1 MSVQAMSRIGALLA
15 LDAELLKSYIRPAQ
29 GPDEN
34 EENRAYLAH
43 LYRNQLTD
51 EEGELITDGDLN
63 EIFAYI
69 AEHLEKPTN
78 GEETGSAGGTGGGG
92 G

>member
-1 MSVQAMSRIGALLA
+1 MSRIGALLA
-15 LDAELLKSYIRPAQ
+15 LDAELLKSYIRPAE
-29 GPDEN
+29 GEEDVN

-51 EEGELITDGDLN
+51 AEGELITDGDMN
-63 EIFAYI
+63 AIFAYI

-78 GEETGSAGGTGGGG
+78 GEDTGGGG
-92 G
+92 ATGGG